1 MNKRPPLPPSLVGQ
15 SRIKGVV
22 AVELAIL
29 MVPLMML
36 AFGAVEFGRAIYHYN
51 TLAKAVRD
59 GARLLAQNNPADA
72 SYAARQNEA
81 RCLVMHGNIDCTG
94 PTLVPALTAA
104 HVVLCD
110 RVHLN
115 GCTNGPYENVPTG
128 EGLINL
134 VEVKIDGYQFDYLG
148 LPVRFDLSAL
158 PPIVFADIRSI
169 MRQII

>member
-1 MNKRPPLPPSLVGQ
+1 MQKPSMAKHRSMQ
-15 SRIKGVV
+15 GVV

-29 MVPLMML
+29 MIPLIML

-59 GARLLAQNNPADA
+59 GARLLAQNNPTDA

-81 RCLVMHGNIDCTG
+81 RCLVMHGNTACTG

-104 HVVLCD
+104 QVVLCD
-110 RVHLN
+110 RVHLD
-115 GCTNGPYENVPTG
+115 GCTNGPYGNVPTG
-128 EGLINL
+128 AGLINL
-134 VEVKIDGYQFDYLG
+134 VEVKIDGYQFTYLG
-148 LPVRFDLSAL
+148 LPVTVTLSAL
-158 PPIVFADIRSI
+158 PPIVFDDIRAV